1 MYEDSKQWSQ
11 GDWNTF
17 TLIYLER
24 QYFIVKEIDS

>member
-1 MYEDSKQWSQ
+1 MRTQSNGEQ